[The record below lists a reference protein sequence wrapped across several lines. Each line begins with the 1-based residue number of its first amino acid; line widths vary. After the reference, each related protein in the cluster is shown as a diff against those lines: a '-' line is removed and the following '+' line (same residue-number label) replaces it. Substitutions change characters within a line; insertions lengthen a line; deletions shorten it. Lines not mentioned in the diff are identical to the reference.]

1 VSDAVRATQNALVF
15 AHDGDGSIRA
25 VRGGAPWADAQA
37 FAGIFQGARVWVY
50 ACDTRSDALEEDLA
64 SFGRV
69 AHAAGV
75 RVFAGHCG
83 PVTVPFL
90 PALPNNMESVYQ
102 GLRGAFVAFLEGE
115 DDVAALRDAAL
126 ADVPLG
132 RAAVFV
138 SPWLEQA
145 LKTLRV
151 LP

>member
-1 VSDAVRATQNALVF
+1 MA
-15 AHDGDGSIRA
+15 
-25 VRGGAPWADAQA
+25 
-37 FAGIFQGARVWVY
+37 
-50 ACDTRSDALEEDLA
+50 
-64 SFGRV
+64 
-69 AHAAGV
+69 
-75 RVFAGHCG
+75 FAGHCG

-90 PALPNNMESVYQ
+90 AALPNHMESVYQ
-102 GLRGAFVAFLEGE
+102 GLRGAFVAFLAGE
-115 DDVAALRDAAL
+115 DDAAALRDAAL